1 VATVATGAIASRWFP
16 VGLSAKVDADRGVQ
30 VDPLLLAFATVGVV
44 AFIAVQVLVAASRS
58 TRTRDAGAPRPSWA
72 RIGVIRPLAIGLGVR
87 IALEGGRRTRRGTAR
102 MALLGAVAAVAGIV
116 AILTLNDG
124 LDDSLRHPELAGV
137 SWDATVLANEDD
149 ASPQG
154 ISAELVNRIASQPG
168 VAAAD
173 SIGRV
178 VTQIGEVGVP
188 MFTVFPGSGVEQ
200 VELVTLEGRGPRDET
215 EITLGPST
223 ARDLGVEIGDTVS
236 LPDGAVMSVVGFG
249 LFPTDVHAQFDEGA
263 AVVPDRFESLV
274 AALGGEGAGYAVA
287 VRFDSGATADER
299 LAELRAGLGDTVAAV
314 DPAERPDELT
324 NLDNVR
330 RLPRMLATF
339 LAILGVVAVGHAL
352 FTTVRRQRKDFAVLR
367 ALGITPRGIRGIFAA
382 QASTVAVIGLALGIP
397 VGLLAGRVGWRA
409 ITDRVPLI
417 YRSPITATV
426 MVLVIPA
433 VIVVAN
439 ALAVIPGRRAARLE
453 PGLALRAE

>member
-1 VATVATGAIASRWFP
+1 M
-16 VGLSAKVDADRGVQ
+16 
-30 VDPLLLAFATVGVV
+30 
-44 AFIAVQVLVAASRS
+44 
-58 TRTRDAGAPRPSWA
+58 
-72 RIGVIRPLAIGLGVR
+72 IRPLAIGLGVR

-188 MFTVFPGSGVEQ
+188 VFTVFPGSGVEQ